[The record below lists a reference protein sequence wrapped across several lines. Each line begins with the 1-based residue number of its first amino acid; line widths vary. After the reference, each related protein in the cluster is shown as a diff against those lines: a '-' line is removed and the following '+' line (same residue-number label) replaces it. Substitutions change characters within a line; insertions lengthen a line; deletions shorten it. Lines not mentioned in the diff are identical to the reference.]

1 MQELSISF
9 TLGKA
14 SVMHGAN
21 VDHANRKFIAPNVD
35 IKRTHQNVTYVCQD
49 VEDAYD
55 ELFGAAVAAYN
66 AKQKQKCR
74 RIDDYYRHIS
84 EGKREEAFY
93 EIIVQFGDSFTAPC
107 GSETGKVA
115 EKMLDE
121 YVRSFRERNPNL
133 HMFNAVMH
141 LDEASPHLH
150 INFIPFYTQG
160 RKTGL
165 QKGVSM
171 KQALIEQGFTPQSIR
186 QNQLVAWEQ
195 SERFF
200 MEGILQRHGFA
211 RDDKQA
217 FYKHMSVDDY
227 KAAQD
232 EKRFVE
238 EMRQALHI
246 TEKDLA
252 VSHVL
257 QLRMTMLALENKAA
271 KLEAERL
278 SPYMSF
284 YYSDADKQAFV
295 QAQMDVLQIPYRE
308 TENGFEAQECY
319 VDEIRKLEKLF
330 KTPQTS
336 AREKLREDVDRLLM
350 QSEHFDELLAK
361 LQKAGYEIKEGKYIA
376 ARPRHGTNFIR
387 LKSLGEMYSEFAL
400 RNRLK
405 AKRQFE
411 EKIEQQIRAGQ
422 PDDPAVIVLR
432 TIRFY
437 TISFGKDALPMR
449 RKAQEKPFS
458 WTNDAELDKLLRLN
472 QRINEGATVET
483 LRQELAEQNE
493 MAAAKEAALKKEQND
508 LKTFLEL
515 QEQIAVVFEGKRS
528 DVFTYEQA
536 AAGVR
541 RFPSI
546 GRDNYRNIEK
556 LIRNQTEALK
566 NAEAEHAQ
574 AQADLKNAS
583 ELLTVAEQVMGGT
596 FVQSLVYEE
605 RQRREAKYIP
615 NGLKDAGRRM

>member
-14 SVMHGAN
+14 SMMHGAN

-74 RIDDYYRHIS
+74 RIDDYYQHIS

-93 EIIVQFGDSFTAPC
+93 EIIVQFGDSITAPC
-107 GSETGKVA
+107 GSEVGRIA

-150 INFIPFYTQG
+150 INFIPFYTMG

-227 KAAQD
+227 KATQD
-232 EKRFVE
+232 EKRIVE
-238 EMRQALHI
+238 ALRRMRNITQEDLTTANVRQLQMSLQAMEQK
-246 TEKDLA
+246 TK
-252 VSHVL
+252 S
-257 QLRMTMLALENKAA
+257 
-271 KLEAERL
+271 LEAEKL
-278 SPYMSF
+278 SPYKSF
-284 YYSDADKQAFV
+284 YYSSPDKQAFV
-295 QAQMDVLQIPYRE
+295 QAQMDVLHIPYRE

-319 VDEIRKLEKLF
+319 VDEIRKLEKQF

-376 ARPRHGTNFIR
+376 TRPRHGTNFIR

-411 EKIEQQIRAGQ
+411 EKIEQQIIAGQ

-449 RKAQEKPFS
+449 RKAQRKPFS

-515 QEQIAVVFEGKRS
+515 EEQIAVVFEGKRS
-528 DVFTYEQA
+528 DVFNYEQA

-541 RFPSI
+541 RFPTI

-556 LIRNQTEALK
+556 LIRNQTEALR
-566 NAEAEHAQ
+566 NAEVEHVQ
-574 AQADLKNAS
+574 AQVDLKNAS
-583 ELLTVAEQVMGGT
+583 ELLAVAEQVMGGT

-605 RQRREAKYIP
+605 RQCREVKYIP